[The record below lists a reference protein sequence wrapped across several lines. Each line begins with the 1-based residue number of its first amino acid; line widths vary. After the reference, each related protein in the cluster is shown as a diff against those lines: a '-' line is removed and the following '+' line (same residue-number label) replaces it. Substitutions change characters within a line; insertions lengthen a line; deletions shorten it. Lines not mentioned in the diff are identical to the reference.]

1 MGERKQ
7 VNPATAADNSSRS
20 TGPAQRQQQQSGPVG
35 GSFCVQFCVQFFFFL
50 SVRQFL
56 SVRHFLKKREFCGSE
71 THVRLQSIFVGVKLT
86 VRLLYKLFGSETY
99 RTPAVAAPLST
110 ENFWEDFWM
119 AMFSYLVH
127 FQEVRTISTRHD
139 HRDGCLF
146 TWSRWVARRTP
157 KIAVGLNSHCA
168 IAASLSTKHI
178 SYRSSRR

>member
-1 MGERKQ
+1 MCT
-7 VNPATAADNSSRS
+7 VLCT
-20 TGPAQRQQQQSGPVG
+20 T
-35 GSFCVQFCVQFFFFL
+35 FFFF
-50 SVRQFL
+50 VRPAIFVC
-56 SVRHFLKKREFCGSE
+56 SPIFKKGIFVGVKL
-71 THVRLQSIFVGVKLT
+71 TVRLQSIFVGVKLT